1 MNAGDAML
9 SCANQPYSC
18 GATSAESAMVLDGC
32 ASECAVYPVDIQF
45 EQENRQAGEHVGRP
59 CEGYTCDG
67 ATEKLAESA
76 QVMEVHASA
85 SGEGSP
91 GAQMCV
97 TANSEFSKAS
107 AMSMCLNQGEIPN
120 DQVTAPV
127 EIREDMI
134 DPCLNQQTASA
145 TVADV
150 AHTVPP
156 NPSIHNTVVRYTA
169 RSHESTRKRKA
180 VEM

>member
-1 MNAGDAML
+1 M
-9 SCANQPYSC
+9 
-18 GATSAESAMVLDGC
+18 
-32 ASECAVYPVDIQF
+32 
-45 EQENRQAGEHVGRP
+45 
-59 CEGYTCDG
+59 CDG

-107 AMSMCLNQGEIPN
+107 AMNMYLNQGVIPN

-127 EIREDMI
+127 EIREEMI

-145 TVADV
+145 TVAAV

-156 NPSIHNTVVRYTA
+156 NPSIVQSQAADQIGMHTVVHNTVVRYTA
-169 RSHESTRKRKA
+169 RRHKSTRKRKG
-180 VEM
+180 V